1 MNLERIIPSDEP
13 VRLLNAV
20 LEELDYR
27 KLTAPLLR
35 KLIDCIEVYETK
47 GIGQNRTQRI
57 MIHYKFVGV
66 IEIPDSC
73 DNYTADTRKGVAVEY
88 VTQSA

>member
-1 MNLERIIPSDEP
+1 MEMQT
-13 VRLLNAV
+13 
-20 LEELDYR
+20 
-27 KLTAPLLR
+27 LTAPLLR

-66 IEIPDSC
+66 IGIPDDR
-73 DNYTADTRKGVAVEY
+73 DNYTADTRKGVAVEH
-88 VTQSA
+88 VTKSA